1 MLKWL
6 KHSNYQWVM
15 NQQILQLESKL
26 ALEDEA
32 LKTSYVERVAKD
44 KQAALMGLDSVVKT
58 RILPQ
63 N

>member
-1 MLKWL
+1 MEL
-6 KHSNYQWVM
+6 
-15 NQQILQLESKL
+15 QILQLESKL

-58 RILPQ
+58 VNTTPELVYIPKYEDNL
-63 N
+63 